1 MLRYLIILLLPLTL
15 FSQTEEK
22 RLALVIGNSN
32 YDKGSL
38 NNPVND
44 ALLMARTLDSLDFDV
59 ILDTNIA
66 NKENFIR
73 TIREFGNKRSDYDVA
88 FVYYAGHGIQ
98 VGAENFLLPTK
109 VNFETEYDV
118 MDFGVSVQNIM
129 RYLTGMTN
137 QVNILV
143 LDACRDNPFEG
154 NWNKTR
160 SLKGGGLAKIPPPT
174 GSLIAF
180 STDAGNTAADGD
192 GKNSVYCQSLCKNIK
207 LSETSLD
214 QVFRNVR
221 SDVLKQ
227 TNGNQRPV
235 EASQLTGESFYF
247 VKPSIRTS
255 LNILDKYIVSKQLDI
270 ALNYCNY
277 VLKYHT
283 NNSAILAKRGHIFL
297 LKNNKEKALQDYKN
311 AISINPKQFDAY
323 FTQIVFEES
332 LSDFGII
339 QLVDNSFDKLDIL
352 NSWVKLDSFNAI
364 AFQERARVYNWELG
378 EIDKAKLDIKEAFN
392 VLENINN
399 HENSQINYIIIND
412 KNSVDSDYLYATI
425 YVNEAYILES
435 SKEYDLALSSVDKAI
450 EREKKK
456 ADVVQGWSFYQKAA
470 LFEQKGEITKA
481 RNFYFVAKEKMPRE
495 PTVFFM
501 IARLYNF
508 ENYTEKANEFFNYAV
523 DLNEQN
529 YLLHRSIFYFL
540 NKKYHLALEDLI
552 KCDFIEAFTQYVPL
566 IKCLIYQELGVQ
578 DLAKRELKKYLSINC
593 STFNLKSSNSDTMKK
608 CLEKIELP
616 VHLFSIVFPQIDSK
630 YIETPY
636 SDPDD
641 LIVNLSKLLE

>member
-32 YDKGSL
+32 YDKGPL

-59 ILDTNIA
+59 ILDTNIS

-118 MDFGVSVQNIM
+118 IDFGVSVQNIM

-192 GKNSVYCQSLCKNIK
+192 GENSIYCQSLCKNMK
-207 LSETSLD
+207 LSDISLD

-235 EASQLTGESFYF
+235 EASQLTGETYYFNSKSIQSYEQDFLTSINNDNYKYAGMIADKMAISYKDHHISWLLKGHILHIENKFQEAIKCYKKSLDINNCTAGLFSFLGNSQHEVGLINSVQQLYF
-247 VKPSIRTS
+247 ASDSLDSKMIEIYFDYFQLKNKTYEDIFVLSQMYHAVNDRESANKIFITYVDLLSQPKKNQTINILGTDYIINKNNNNDS
-255 LNILDKYIVSKQLDI
+255 LNKYAVEVSLLQFVYRDLAFNLVFEGDYLSSLKYINKAIEIGENNALLGSKVQTLI
-270 ALNYCNY
+270 S
-277 VLKYHT
+277 LKRFNEAELVIKKII
-283 NNSAILAKRGHIFL
+283 NNKADEEKSLEFYNLAKIKILQNEYDQAIDYVNKIFL
-297 LKNNKEKALQDYKN
+297 Q
-311 AISINPKQFDAY
+311 P
-323 FTQIVFEES
+323 ES
-332 LSDFGII
+332 QLSLYD
-339 QLVDNSFDKLDIL
+339 SFDNYQMYFYSSI
-352 NSWVKLDSFNAI
+352 V
-364 AFQERARVYNWELG
+364 
-378 EIDKAKLDIKEAFN
+378 
-392 VLENINN
+392 
-399 HENSQINYIIIND
+399 NYISGNYITSYSHIEIA
-412 KNSVDSDYLYATI
+412 DYLYPNVWYTSFIKALVLTKLD
-425 YVNEAYILES
+425 NQELFCG
-435 SKEYDLALSSVDKAI
+435 DLLI
-450 EREKKK
+450 
-456 ADVVQGWSFYQKAA
+456 Q
-470 LFEQKGEITKA
+470 
-481 RNFYFVAKEKMPRE
+481 
-495 PTVFFM
+495 
-501 IARLYNF
+501 
-508 ENYTEKANEFFNYAV
+508 
-523 DLNEQN
+523 
-529 YLLHRSIFYFL
+529 
-540 NKKYHLALEDLI
+540 DLI
-552 KCDFIEAFTQYVPL
+552 KEETYNNALSVSFPEYTFADMDFWQNEVNTLV
-566 IKCLIYQELGVQ
+566 
-578 DLAKRELKKYLSINC
+578 KYY
-593 STFNLKSSNSDTMKK
+593 KSH
-608 CLEKIELP
+608 CR
-616 VHLFSIVFPQIDSK
+616 
-630 YIETPY
+630 
-636 SDPDD
+636 
-641 LIVNLSKLLE
+641 